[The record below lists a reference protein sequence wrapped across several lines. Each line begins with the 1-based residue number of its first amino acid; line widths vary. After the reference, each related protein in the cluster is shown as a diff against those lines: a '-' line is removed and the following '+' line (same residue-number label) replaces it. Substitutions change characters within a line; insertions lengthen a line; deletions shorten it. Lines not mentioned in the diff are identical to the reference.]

1 MTRASN
7 AVARHRKRKRLMK
20 LAKGFVGD
28 RKNHLRLTKDAVMSA
43 LAFSTKHR
51 KLRKRDFRRLWI
63 IRIGVAA
70 KINGLSYSKM
80 VDGLTKSG
88 CSLNRKMLSEMAIR
102 DPESFAAIASE
113 AKKALAK
120 SA

>member
-28 RKNHLRLTKDAVMSA
+28 RKGHIRLTKDAVMKA
-43 LAFSTKHR
+43 LAFSTEHR
-51 KLRKRDFRRLWI
+51 KMRKRDFRRLWI
-63 IRIGVAA
+63 TRIGVGA

-80 VDGLTKSG
+80 IHGLQKSG
-88 CSLNRKMLSEMAIR
+88 CSLNRKVLSEMAIR
-102 DPESFAAIASE
+102 DPESFALVAEE
-113 AKKALAK
+113 AKKALA
-120 SA
+120 

>member
-1 MTRASN
+1 MSKTKN

-28 RKNHLRLTKDAVMSA
+28 RKNHIRLTKDAVMSS

-63 IRIGVAA
+63 IRIGVGA

-80 VDGLTKSG
+80 MQGLIKSK
-88 CSLNRKMLSEMAIR
+88 CLLNRKVLSQMAIH
-102 DPESFAAIASE
+102 DPKSFAEVASE
-113 AKKALAK
+113 AKKALA
-120 SA
+120 

>member
-7 AVARHRKRKRLMK
+7 AVARHRKRKRLFK

-28 RKNHLRLTKDAVMSA
+28 RKNHIRLTKDAVMSA

-51 KLRKRDFRRLWI
+51 KLRKRDFRSLWI

-80 VDGLTKSG
+80 IHGLQKAG
-88 CSLNRKMLSEMAIR
+88 CGLNRKVLSEMAIH
-102 DPESFAAIASE
+102 DPESFAVVADE
-113 AKKALAK
+113 AKKALA
-120 SA
+120 